1 MLPLNCI
8 NREKW
13 IVIALLVFYCNFT
26 VLFLISDNGPH
37 YHNTAFLMYLAE
49 VNAKFNLT
57 LAEYNYFEAGEG
69 KSALDTHF
77 AHIGHKIVR
86 WVRVGNNL
94 ETGNQLGELIEVTA
108 TYYFTFRHFK

>member
-1 MLPLNCI
+1 MCELYKL
-8 NREKW
+8 REKS
-13 IVIALLVFYCNFT
+13 IFI
-26 VLFLISDNGPH
+26 LFLVLLQLNSPFPFISDNGPH

-86 WVRVGNNL
+86 WVRVGNNI

-108 TYYFTFRHFK
+108 IVYFALRHFK